1 MKKIIIFMM
10 FSAFLHSANFINR
23 DENFGN
29 SLDIKVNNIN
39 NQKTKNSQTVCNYV
53 SDPNL
58 YERSV
63 IKLIKN
69 NKLNGKIY
77 CDNDGINMVYTTGNT
92 NKTIQI
98 GLVYKHVELG
108 DNIKEINS
116 LLTKSRADI
125 NKLLPNN
132 IFLSDSIGMPRYY
145 HYRIYL
151 DFGNYKFMFLDSVLD
166 VSTNDWTNYINKEVE
181 ATPEIYQL
189 LLDEGYFSTTNVIY

>member
-1 MKKIIIFMM
+1 MM

-77 CDNDGINMVYTTGNT
+77 CDKGSACIVAKVNKNDSKLTQLECV
-92 NKTIQI
+92 
-98 GLVYKHVELG
+98 
-108 DNIKEINS
+108 DN
-116 LLTKSRADI
+116 L
-125 NKLLPNN
+125 
-132 IFLSDSIGMPRYY
+132 F
-145 HYRIYL
+145 
-151 DFGNYKFMFLDSVLD
+151 
-166 VSTNDWTNYINKEVE
+166 
-181 ATPEIYQL
+181 
-189 LLDEGYFSTTNVIY
+189 